1 MAFCFE
7 KTHPSSFFSQSEA
20 SASLGRVDDVIRME
34 CDQSATRASPSPIIH
49 QSATSDVIGVKG
61 QVDDEGMGLR
71 GCGRGRD
78 RPQKNQTHGGCVGK
92 KHLLTT
98 LHGVT

>member
-1 MAFCFE
+1 MAFCIK
-7 KTHPSSFFSQSEA
+7 KTHLSNFFSQSEA

-34 CDQSATRASPSPIIH
+34 YDQSATRASPSPIIH

-71 GCGRGRD
+71 GCGCGRGRGRGRG
-78 RPQKNQTHGGCVGK
+78 RPKKTRPMGVVLGKNIY
-92 KHLLTT
+92 
-98 LHGVT
+98 